1 MQMISVCIIAK
12 NEETNIERC
21 LESLSKCGF
30 EIIVVDTG
38 STDNTKA
45 VAKKY
50 TDKVFDFIWCNDF
63 AVTKNFA
70 ISKAQYEYVM
80 VIDSDEFINDIDIQK
95 LYRDIELNPDRVGR
109 IYRRNI
115 FEKTDP
121 QKENLEWINRI
132 FNKKIFHYEGRIHEQ
147 VVRLD
152 GKPYETYLAPVTI
165 LHTGYDLSENKKKQK
180 AHRNIILLKEELDR
194 LTHMFIEN
202 NYARTGENLWD
213 ENAVHQPAYIMLD
226 HIIQR
231 EDSISHI
238 LQGDE
243 HIPYILYQLGKG
255 YYMAGDYKEACGYF
269 YCALEFDLNPKL
281 EYVIDAVETYGYAL
295 INSGNA
301 AEAMLLESVYNEF
314 GSTADF
320 QFLMGLIYMNNERFD
335 DAVEEFLKAVK
346 HKTCRNLGCNSY
358 LAYYNIGVIYECI
371 GEKNK
376 AILYYKKCEQY
387 KQARNR
393 LALLQAEK

>member
-63 AVTKNFA
+63 AVAKNFA

-152 GKPYETYLAPVTI
+152 GKSYETYLAPVTI

-226 HIIQR
+226 QIIQR

-295 INSGNA
+295 INNGNA

>member
-1 MQMISVCIIAK
+1 
-12 NEETNIERC
+12 
-21 LESLSKCGF
+21 
-30 EIIVVDTG
+30 
-38 STDNTKA
+38 
-45 VAKKY
+45 
-50 TDKVFDFIWCNDF
+50 
-63 AVTKNFA
+63 
-70 ISKAQYEYVM
+70 
-80 VIDSDEFINDIDIQK
+80 
-95 LYRDIELNPDRVGR
+95 
-109 IYRRNI
+109 
-115 FEKTDP
+115 
-121 QKENLEWINRI
+121 
-132 FNKKIFHYEGRIHEQ
+132 
-147 VVRLD
+147 
-152 GKPYETYLAPVTI
+152 
-165 LHTGYDLSENKKKQK
+165 
-180 AHRNIILLKEELDR
+180 
-194 LTHMFIEN
+194 MFIEN

-226 HIIQR
+226 QIIQR